1 MLMCVFLSYREHII
15 DALQEVRINHKGFL
29 NGLSINTIVEMTS
42 SVLKNSTSSLE

>member
-1 MLMCVFLSYREHII
+1 MCVFLLHRDHII

-42 SVLKNSTSSLE
+42 CVLKNPDSSQE